1 LWVGFRA
8 DHAGNL
14 LGFHIVQVD
23 TCIFQWGKVV
33 SDSGVVP
40 PNKVRTDVEGWRK
53 LFKKKVVF
61 DRPIEYSK

>member
-1 LWVGFRA
+1 
-8 DHAGNL
+8 
-14 LGFHIVQVD
+14 
-23 TCIFQWGKVV
+23 VV